1 MALVLTVWQIWAIS
15 SVNDLQEEGIMAD
28 RLCDVV
34 IEKERMISMRDG
46 VRLACDIYRPSREGQ
61 PLEEKL
67 PVLLERTPYGKD
79 RAEKPERAAFFARHG
94 YIVAEQDCRG
104 CFGSE
109 GELYLLVN
117 EAEDGYD
124 TIEWIASQPWSN
136 GKVGMYGTSY
146 QSWVQ
151 SAAATQG
158 PPHLSC
164 MFPTMGGWNAH
175 TSAVRQGGALELRW
189 IAWAF
194 WHAALNKNRG
204 LGKKSWIDDL
214 LNHTDFRQW
223 LTRLPFREGQTPLS
237 LLLSYERFCLDLFS
251 HADYDEFWKRPGLA
265 IEEYLEDHAD
275 VPVYL
280 CGGWYDSYTRS
291 TLETY
296 MALKKTKKSHIKVIM
311 GPWTHGTYNTEL
323 SCAGDADL
331 GADAALPSMDE
342 MHLRWFDRW
351 LKDVDNGIEREA
363 PVRIFVMGGGSGRK
377 TGEGHLDHGGY
388 WRDEQEWPPAGAI
401 QNTFYLHSNGIL
413 DIILPDNEH
422 SFTTYSFDP
431 DNPVPTIGGSISS
444 LQYLRPPAPLAGKPY
459 HDYEVWE
466 RREPVCPVGGVN
478 QFESA
483 GCFGCQPPYM
493 PLSSRPDVLIF
504 QTAPL
509 KRDTEI
515 IGPVEVKLWA
525 SSSAVDTDFT
535 AKLIDVYPASHDYPQ
550 GYALNLTDG
559 IIRARYRSS
568 RERAELMEPGMVY
581 QFTIELYPACNLFQ
595 KGHRIRLDI
604 SSSNFPRFDVN
615 PNTGEPV
622 GKSRRMVVAENT
634 IYHDH
639 DHPSRLSVHVLPA

>member
-1 MALVLTVWQIWAIS
+1 MT
-15 SVNDLQEEGIMAD
+15 AD
-28 RLCDVV
+28 ILYDIV
-34 IEKERMISMRDG
+34 IEKDRMISMRDR

-61 PLEEKL
+61 PIGEKL

-79 RAEKPERAAFFARHG
+79 RTEKTERAPFFARRG
-94 YIVAEQDCRG
+94 YIVIEQDCRG

-109 GELYLLVN
+109 GELYLLAN

-136 GKVGMYGTSY
+136 GKVAMYGTSY

-151 SAAATQG
+151 SAAATQN

-164 MFPTMGGWNAH
+164 LLPTMSGWNAH
-175 TSAVRQGGALELRW
+175 TSSVRQGGAVEMRW
-189 IAWAF
+189 IAWPF
-194 WHAALNKNRG
+194 WHAALNNNRG
-204 LGKKSWIDDL
+204 LKKEPWIDNL
-214 LNHTDFRQW
+214 LNNTDFRQW
-223 LTRLPFREGQTPLS
+223 LTRMPFKKGQTPLS
-237 LLLSYERFCLDLFS
+237 LLPNYERFCLDFLS
-251 HADYDEFWKRPGLA
+251 HADYDDYWKRPGLA
-265 IEEYLEDHAD
+265 IEEYLDGHAD

-280 CGGWYDSYTRS
+280 CGGWYDSYTRA
-291 TLETY
+291 TLEMY
-296 MALKKTKKSHIKVIM
+296 MALQKTKKSHIKVIM

-351 LKDVDNGIEREA
+351 LKDIDNGIDREA

-377 TGEGHLDHGGY
+377 TKEGHLEHGGY
-388 WRDEQEWPPAGAI
+388 WRDEQEWPLPNAI
-401 QNTFYLHSNGIL
+401 QNTFYLHGNNTL
-413 DIILPDNEH
+413 DISIPEDKH
-422 SFTTYSFDP
+422 SCTTYRFDP
-431 DNPVPTIGGSISS
+431 ADPVPTIGGNISS
-444 LQYLRPPAPLAGKPY
+444 LHYLRPPASLAGKAH

-466 RREPVCPVGGVN
+466 RREPVCPVGGAN
-478 QFESA
+478 QIESA
-483 GCFGCQPPYM
+483 ECFGCNPPYM
-493 PLSSRPDVLIF
+493 PLSARPDVLVF

-509 KRDTEI
+509 KQNMEV

-535 AKLIDVYPASHDYPQ
+535 AKLIDVYPANEDYPQ

-568 RERAELMEPGMVY
+568 REKAELMKRGKVY
-581 QFTIELYPACNLFQ
+581 QFTITLYPTGNLFQ

-615 PNTGEPV
+615 PNTGEQI
-622 GKSRRMVVAENT
+622 GKSRGLVVADNT
-634 IYHDH
+634 IYHDTKY
-639 DHPSRLSVHVLPA
+639 PSCLSIYVVSA